1 MKLNNDMRCL
11 IETLFNRVIDF
22 NERMEIWKG
31 EARINVTAKGK
42 GIYLQFD
49 SLTSCG
55 HWADELGIWAT
66 TEKQLENMI
75 QWLDENIAIVE
86 KDEIDP
92 KLEAQRE
99 LDKEQ
104 I

>member
-22 NERMEIWKG
+22 NESSKVEKAVIHLTEKGLYLFFNFDHWK
-31 EARINVTAKGK
+31 
-42 GIYLQFD
+42 D
-49 SLTSCG
+49 SS
-55 HWADELGIWAT
+55 GIWAT
-66 TEKQLENMI
+66 TEKQLAEMYS
-75 QWLDENIAIVE
+75 WLSYQIWLVV

-92 KLEAQRE
+92 KAEAQRE
-99 LDKEQ
+99 LDREQ

>member
-22 NERMEIWKG
+22 NESSDKNEFILKVTRQGISLQNGRDIWYEKG
-31 EARINVTAKGK
+31 SPNNVR
-42 GIYLQFD
+42 
-49 SLTSCG
+49 
-55 HWADELGIWAT
+55 AT
-66 TEKQLENMI
+66 NEKQLTEMYS
-75 QWLDENIAIVE
+75 WLSYQISLIE

-92 KLEAQRE
+92 KAEAQRE
-99 LDKEQ
+99 LDREQ

>member
-22 NERMEIWKG
+22 NESSDKNEFILKVTRQGISLQNDHDIWYEKG
-31 EARINVTAKGK
+31 SPNNIR
-42 GIYLQFD
+42 
-49 SLTSCG
+49 
-55 HWADELGIWAT
+55 AT
-66 TEKQLENMI
+66 NEKQLAEMCS
-75 QWLDENIAIVE
+75 WLSYQIPLIE
-86 KDEIDP
+86 KNEEHP
-92 KLEAQRE
+92 KAEAQRE